1 MRLITMLLWAGH
13 FSAAV
18 LLGQQGGAFSNTP
31 EGKIVTAAF
40 ADSLNQMVK
49 ALTNYKVQQVKGG
62 LGKTGS
68 LKVGQQ
74 SDKAV

>member
-1 MRLITMLLWAGH
+1 MQI
-13 FSAAV
+13 SAAV
-18 LLGQQGGAFSNTP
+18 GNAANYDFALGGALFGGSAGGAFSNTP

-40 ADSLNQMVK
+40 ADSFNQMVK

-68 LKVGQQ
+68 LKVRQ
-74 SDKAV
+74 

>member
-1 MRLITMLLWAGH
+1 M
-13 FSAAV
+13 
-18 LLGQQGGAFSNTP
+18 GQGGGAFSNTP
-31 EGKIVTAAF
+31 KGKIVPAAF
-40 ADSLNQMVK
+40 ADSFNQMVK